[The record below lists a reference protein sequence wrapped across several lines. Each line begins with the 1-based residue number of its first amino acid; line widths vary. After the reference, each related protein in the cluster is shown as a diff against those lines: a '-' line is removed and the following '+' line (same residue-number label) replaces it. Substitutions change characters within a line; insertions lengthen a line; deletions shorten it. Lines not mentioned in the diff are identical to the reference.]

1 MPLRCSL
8 FGIVFLLILGAGM
21 AAAQT
26 STSTDSTKVLL
37 STSMGNITIALFDQK
52 SPVTVKNFLAYV
64 DSGFFAGT
72 IFHRVIPG
80 FMIQGGGYTA
90 DLERKPTYPPIV
102 NESNNGVRNRRGTLS
117 MARTSDPNSAASQ
130 FFINLVDNR
139 NLDDGPRGPG
149 YAVFGMVVNGMAV
162 VDSIALVPTET
173 REVFQNV
180 PKQPVVII
188 SAKRLP

>member
-1 MPLRCSL
+1 MTVRCSL
-8 FGIVFLLILGAGM
+8 FLTVFLLSFAGRL
-21 AAAQT
+21 AWGQ
-26 STSTDSTKVLL
+26 SPSPTDSTKVVLT
-37 STSMGNITIALFDQK
+37 TSLGDITISLFDRK

-72 IFHRVIPG
+72 VFHRVIPG

-90 DLERKPTYPPIV
+90 DLERRPTYPPII
-102 NESNNGVRNRRGTLS
+102 NESNNGVKNWRGTLA

-139 NLDDGPRGPG
+139 NLDYGPGSPG
-149 YAVFGMVVNGMAV
+149 YAVFGMVIEGMEV
-162 VDSIALVPTET
+162 VDSVARVPTET

-180 PKQPVVII
+180 PREPVVII
-188 SAKRLP
+188 SAKRKP

>member
-1 MPLRCSL
+1 MTVRCSL
-8 FGIVFLLILGAGM
+8 FLMVFLLPLAGGLVWG
-21 AAAQT
+21 QSLT
-26 STSTDSTKVLL
+26 PTDSTKVVLT
-37 STSMGNITIALFDQK
+37 TSLGDITIALFDRK
-52 SPVTVKNFLAYV
+52 SPITVKNFLAYV

-72 IFHRVIPG
+72 VFHRVIPG

-90 DLERKPTYPPIV
+90 DLERRPTYPPIV
-102 NESNNGVRNRRGTLS
+102 NESNNGVKNWRGTLA

-139 NLDDGPRGPG
+139 NLDYRPGGPG
-149 YAVFGMVVNGMAV
+149 YAVFGMVIEGMEV
-162 VDSIALVPTET
+162 VDSIARVPTET

>member
-1 MPLRCSL
+1 MTVRCSL
-8 FGIVFLLILGAGM
+8 FLMVFLLPLAGRL
-21 AAAQT
+21 AWGQSPT
-26 STSTDSTKVLL
+26 PTDSTKVVLT
-37 STSMGNITIALFDQK
+37 TSLGDITVALFDRK

-72 IFHRVIPG
+72 VFHRVIPG

-90 DLERKPTYPPIV
+90 DLARRPTYPPIV
-102 NESNNGVRNRRGTLS
+102 NESNNGVKNWRGTLA

-139 NLDDGPRGPG
+139 NLDYRPGGPG
-149 YAVFGMVVNGMAV
+149 YAVFGMVIEGMEV
-162 VDSIALVPTET
+162 VDSIARVPTET

-180 PKQPVVII
+180 PREPVVII
-188 SAKRLP
+188 SAKRKP